1 MRTVNSSVALSLSS
15 SSTVER
21 CVCVCVCV
29 AHMSSYWLGYH
40 SSYTDH
46 DIDMQIRYG
55 PHETMHKQVQPLFAS
70 TTKPPKLETRVVN

>member
-29 AHMSSYWLGYH
+29 WHTCHRTGWDTIVLTLTTTLICKLDMAHRDNAQTGATIVCFYY
-40 SSYTDH
+40 
-46 DIDMQIRYG
+46 
-55 PHETMHKQVQPLFAS
+55 K
-70 TTKPPKLETRVVN
+70 TTKT